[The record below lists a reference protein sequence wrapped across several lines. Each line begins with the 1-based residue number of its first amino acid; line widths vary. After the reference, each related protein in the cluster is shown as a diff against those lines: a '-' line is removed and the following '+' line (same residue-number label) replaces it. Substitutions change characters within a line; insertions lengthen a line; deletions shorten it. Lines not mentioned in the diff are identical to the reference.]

1 MTHDPMR
8 DLADLA
14 ARDRVTIYTDSDAFD
29 LERWERADRAATRLM
44 IGAIL
49 LLTIALVL
57 AILGAAR

>member
-8 DLADLA
+8 DLAEMA
-14 ARDRVTIYTDSDAFD
+14 ARDRVTIYTDTDAFD

-49 LLTIALVL
+49 LLSAVMVL
-57 AILGAAR
+57 AILGAA